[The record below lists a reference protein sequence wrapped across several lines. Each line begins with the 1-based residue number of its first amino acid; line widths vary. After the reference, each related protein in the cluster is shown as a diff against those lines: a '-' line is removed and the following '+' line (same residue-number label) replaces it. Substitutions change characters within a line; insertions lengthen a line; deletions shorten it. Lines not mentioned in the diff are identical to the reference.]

1 MQSEDALTPWLTPR
15 CLWTGCVSCPALLC
29 SFLLLPPAGVVI
41 CILGADSVSR
51 AHSAKQIF
59 AVGQQEEWNYWPGR
73 FFVPSDPM
81 SVGYLRKR
89 PPMLNFLP
97 PYPTNNKLAK
107 HEPES
112 SSEGKRE
119 TTFPDPVGQHS
130 LSATATAMA
139 AAANIAG
146 QKMGLS
152 CATASRAAV
161 EGERRVFG
169 VGKFGGKIH
178 LNRDFFSL
186 EAKE

>member
-97 PYPTNNKLAK
+97 PYPTNNKFAKCLA
-107 HEPES
+107 
-112 SSEGKRE
+112 
-119 TTFPDPVGQHS
+119 F
-130 LSATATAMA
+130 
-139 AAANIAG
+139 
-146 QKMGLS
+146 LS
-152 CATASRAAV
+152 CATYLMQWCSLEGNRRHSRT
-161 EGERRVFG
+161 ERREGRREGGTGGRWVSEGRNGLWVAQTHFTQFVF
-169 VGKFGGKIH
+169 
-178 LNRDFFSL
+178 R
-186 EAKE
+186 A